1 MSLAKKLYGLVGVP
15 ILFLVLIALVSIS
28 SVSSGA
34 SSAPVIVLL
43 VVGLALAGGFAF
55 VTVRQARPHGLA

>member
-1 MSLAKKLYGLVGVP
+1 MSWFRNMSLAKKLYGLVGVP
-15 ILFLVLIALVSIS
+15 MLFLVVIALVSIS

-43 VVGLALAGGFAF
+43 VVGLA
-55 VTVRQARPHGLA
+55 GLPVVSRSWWCVS